1 MDAMENKVI
10 TFDQEEVTTGLKAV
24 LEWLKKTY
32 REGVEVVRA
41 HKKAL
46 LISVAVIVGVAGI
59 VGGLIAL
66 LGRKK

>member
-1 MDAMENKVI
+1 MDTMDNNVI
-10 TFDQEEVTTGLKAV
+10 MFDQEEVTTGLKAV
-24 LEWLKKTY
+24 LDWLKKTY
-32 REGVEVVRA
+32 REGVEVVRV

-46 LISVAVIVGVAGI
+46 LISAAVVVGVAGI